1 MSNSINKKK
10 LVATLAGVGVAILL
24 IVLMFSANKAK
35 SGGICKAVN
44 IKMATLDDDNSF
56 LEEADIK
63 RTIRQVYNDSLP
75 GQPLETID
83 LSLLEKA
90 LKANPY
96 VKKAEVFLN
105 MNNEIKIQ
113 VSQRQPII
121 RVIHIRGVDYYIDD
135 AGLKV
140 PASPNFTAH
149 VPIVTGNI
157 KDSAGVEG
165 ELKTQNT
172 KDIFTLAKFIREND
186 FWKAQIE
193 QVIVSPDA
201 EFELIPKIADL
212 SLIHISEPTRP

>member
-1 MSNSINKKK
+1 
-10 LVATLAGVGVAILL
+10 
-24 IVLMFSANKAK
+24 
-35 SGGICKAVN
+35 
-44 IKMATLDDDNSF
+44 
-56 LEEADIK
+56 
-63 RTIRQVYNDSLP
+63 
-75 GQPLETID
+75 
-83 LSLLEKA
+83 
-90 LKANPY
+90 
-96 VKKAEVFLN
+96 

-149 VPIVTGNI
+149 VPIVAGNI

-201 EFELIPKIADL
+201 EFELIPKIADHVVILGTLENLETKMNKLMTFYKEGL
-212 SLIHISEPTRP
+212 SNVGWDQYKTINLKFEDQVVATP